1 MNTLITTFYVK
12 MYVSKMY
19 VNKMVSKMY
28 VNKMV
33 SKSMKVFICVYFVI
47 YYFSV
52 YILKIKKKKTVGADR
67 TG

>member
-1 MNTLITTFYVK
+1 
-12 MYVSKMY
+12 
-19 VNKMVSKMY
+19 MY

-67 TG
+67 TGQLEMFAFTALFNGSATKPVRLF